1 MPMIDID
8 WLKDHV
14 EVPEGLTYE
23 QLAKDLVKVGL
34 EEEEIHSSQ
43 VTGPI
48 VVGYVVDATP
58 EPQKNGKTINWC
70 HVDCGDEW
78 NETDEDGNKVPRGII
93 CGAPNMKAGE
103 KVVVTLPGAVL
114 PGDFKIEPRKTYG
127 HISNG
132 MCASERE
139 LGLGDNHNGIILLR
153 QYGFSE
159 AEYEALK
166 PGQDAMHLL
175 HLDQPLLEIN
185 ITPDRGYTLSYR
197 GVAREYHHSTGAAYT
212 DPAVALNEKAPEP
225 ADYQPGTPV
234 DIDVEIDDNNPIH
247 GVPGCDRYYARIVK
261 DFNPNAHTPNWMRR
275 RLIRAGMRSI
285 SLAVDVT
292 NYVML
297 DLGQPMHAYD
307 LDKLEGPIVV
317 RRANEGEK
325 LTTLDGKEHDLSVED
340 LLITDSPNGERGSR
354 ILGDRKSVV

>member
-103 KVVVTLPGAVL
+103 KGVVTLPGH
-114 PGDFKIEPRKTYG
+114 R
-127 HISNG
+127 
-132 MCASERE
+132 
-139 LGLGDNHNGIILLR
+139 
-153 QYGFSE
+153 
-159 AEYEALK
+159 
-166 PGQDAMHLL
+166 
-175 HLDQPLLEIN
+175 
-185 ITPDRGYTLSYR
+185 
-197 GVAREYHHSTGAAYT
+197 
-212 DPAVALNEKAPEP
+212 
-225 ADYQPGTPV
+225 QPGRHHHP
-234 DIDVEIDDNNPIH
+234 
-247 GVPGCDRYYARIVK
+247 A
-261 DFNPNAHTPNWMRR
+261 R
-275 RLIRAGMRSI
+275 RLQDRTAQ
-285 SLAVDVT
+285 
-292 NYVML
+292 
-297 DLGQPMHAYD
+297 DLRPHLQRHVC
-307 LDKLEGPIVV
+307 L
-317 RRANEGEK
+317 R
-325 LTTLDGKEHDLSVED
+325 T
-340 LLITDSPNGERGSR
+340 
-354 ILGDRKSVV
+354 

>member
-1 MPMIDID
+1 
-8 WLKDHV
+8 
-14 EVPEGLTYE
+14 
-23 QLAKDLVKVGL
+23 
-34 EEEEIHSSQ
+34 
-43 VTGPI
+43 
-48 VVGYVVDATP
+48 
-58 EPQKNGKTINWC
+58 
-70 HVDCGDEW
+70 
-78 NETDEDGNKVPRGII
+78 
-93 CGAPNMKAGE
+93 
-103 KVVVTLPGAVL
+103 
-114 PGDFKIEPRKTYG
+114 
-127 HISNG
+127 
-132 MCASERE
+132 
-139 LGLGDNHNGIILLR
+139 
-153 QYGFSE
+153 
-159 AEYEALK
+159 
-166 PGQDAMHLL
+166 MHLL

-340 LLITDSPNGERGSR
+340 SAYHRFAERRTRLAHPRPCRCDGRPVWRS
-354 ILGDRKSVV
+354 DRRHQRTFFWRPRTSIR

>member
-1 MPMIDID
+1 M
-8 WLKDHV
+8 
-14 EVPEGLTYE
+14 
-23 QLAKDLVKVGL
+23 
-34 EEEEIHSSQ
+34 
-43 VTGPI
+43 
-48 VVGYVVDATP
+48 
-58 EPQKNGKTINWC
+58 
-70 HVDCGDEW
+70 
-78 NETDEDGNKVPRGII
+78 
-93 CGAPNMKAGE
+93 
-103 KVVVTLPGAVL
+103 
-114 PGDFKIEPRKTYG
+114 
-127 HISNG
+127 
-132 MCASERE
+132 
-139 LGLGDNHNGIILLR
+139 
-153 QYGFSE
+153 
-159 AEYEALK
+159 
-166 PGQDAMHLL
+166 
-175 HLDQPLLEIN
+175 
-185 ITPDRGYTLSYR
+185 
-197 GVAREYHHSTGAAYT
+197 AREYHHSTGAAYT

-325 LTTLDGKEHDLSVED
+325 LTTLDGSAYHRFA
-340 LLITDSPNGERGSR
+340 ERRTRLAHPRSCRCDGRPVWRS
-354 ILGDRKSVV
+354 DR

>member
-103 KVVVTLPGAVL
+103 KGRRHP
-114 PGDFKIEPRKTYG
+114 
-127 HISNG
+127 
-132 MCASERE
+132 
-139 LGLGDNHNGIILLR
+139 
-153 QYGFSE
+153 
-159 AEYEALK
+159 
-166 PGQDAMHLL
+166 
-175 HLDQPLLEIN
+175 
-185 ITPDRGYTLSYR
+185 
-197 GVAREYHHSTGAAYT
+197 ARCRAA
-212 DPAVALNEKAPEP
+212 
-225 ADYQPGTPV
+225 
-234 DIDVEIDDNNPIH
+234 
-247 GVPGCDRYYARIVK
+247 
-261 DFNPNAHTPNWMRR
+261 R
-275 RLIRAGMRSI
+275 RLQDRTAQ
-285 SLAVDVT
+285 
-292 NYVML
+292 
-297 DLGQPMHAYD
+297 DLRPHLQRHVC
-307 LDKLEGPIVV
+307 L
-317 RRANEGEK
+317 R
-325 LTTLDGKEHDLSVED
+325 T
-340 LLITDSPNGERGSR
+340 
-354 ILGDRKSVV
+354 

>member
-1 MPMIDID
+1 M
-8 WLKDHV
+8 
-14 EVPEGLTYE
+14 
-23 QLAKDLVKVGL
+23 A
-34 EEEEIHSSQ
+34 
-43 VTGPI
+43 
-48 VVGYVVDATP
+48 
-58 EPQKNGKTINWC
+58 
-70 HVDCGDEW
+70 
-78 NETDEDGNKVPRGII
+78 
-93 CGAPNMKAGE
+93 AGE

-139 LGLGDNHNGIILLR
+139 LGLGDNHDGIILLR
-153 QYGFSE
+153 KYGFTPE
-159 AEYEALK
+159 EYEKLQ
-166 PGQDAMHLL
+166 PGDDAMHLL

-185 ITPDRGYTLSYR
+185 ITPDRGYAFSYR
-197 GVAREYHHSTGAAYT
+197 GVAREYHHSTGAVYT
-212 DPAVALNEKAPEP
+212 DPATALGKKAPVTQGLPEGVKS
-225 ADYQPGTPV
+225 DIEVIV
-234 DIDVEIDDNNPIH
+234 DDKNPIH
-247 GVPGCDRYYARIVK
+247 GVVGCDRYYARAVRGF
-261 DFNPNAHTPNWMRR
+261 DPASHTPNWMRR

-307 LDKLEGPIVV
+307 LDKIEGPIVV

-325 LTTLDGKEHDLSVED
+325 LTTLDGKDHDLSVED

-354 ILGDRKSVV
+354 VLGIAGVMGGLYGEVTAETKNILLESAHFDQVSIARSARRHKIPSEASRRFERGVDDQLQPAAAQMAAELLVKYGNGEPS

>member
-1 MPMIDID
+1 
-8 WLKDHV
+8 
-14 EVPEGLTYE
+14 
-23 QLAKDLVKVGL
+23 
-34 EEEEIHSSQ
+34 
-43 VTGPI
+43 
-48 VVGYVVDATP
+48 
-58 EPQKNGKTINWC
+58 
-70 HVDCGDEW
+70 
-78 NETDEDGNKVPRGII
+78 
-93 CGAPNMKAGE
+93 
-103 KVVVTLPGAVL
+103 
-114 PGDFKIEPRKTYG
+114 
-127 HISNG
+127 
-132 MCASERE
+132 
-139 LGLGDNHNGIILLR
+139 
-153 QYGFSE
+153 
-159 AEYEALK
+159 
-166 PGQDAMHLL
+166 MHLL

-354 ILGDRKSVV
+354 ILGLAGVMGGLYGEVTADTKNILLEAAHFDQVTIARSARRHKIPSEASRRFERGVDTALACRHPDGRRTHGQVRQRRAQRTPERREQHAARQGHPLQGLRSGPRSRPRRGHQPHLRHPDRHWLHGGRWRQR